1 MQRQT
6 YLSCSTALRI
16 FINNLAN
23 GHIINYANNALFS
36 LFITIIAVNL
46 LKSNPL

>member
-6 YLSCSTALRI
+6 YLSCSTAFRI
-16 FINNLAN
+16 FINNLDN